1 LEGKRM
7 PTIPVTR
14 LRDLTTVI
22 RAVRESRQLSQDDL
36 ATSLAISPQYLQLME
51 SGKPNL
57 YTTRLFRI
65 LNKLG
70 IKVSVTY
77 ELKRSA
83 PSND

>member
-1 LEGKRM
+1 M

-22 RAVRESRQLSQDDL
+22 RAVRESRQLSQEEL
-36 ATSLAISPQYLQLME
+36 ATSLVISKQYLQLME
-51 SGKPNL
+51 SGKPNT

-70 IKVSVTY
+70 IKITVTY
-77 ELKRSA
+77 ELKRGG
-83 PSND
+83 PDNG

>member
-1 LEGKRM
+1 M

-14 LRDLTTVI
+14 LRDLTAVVK
-22 RAVRESRQLSQDDL
+22 AVRESRQLTQEEL

-65 LNKLG
+65 LNRLG

-77 ELKRSA
+77 ELNRRA
-83 PSND
+83 PDND